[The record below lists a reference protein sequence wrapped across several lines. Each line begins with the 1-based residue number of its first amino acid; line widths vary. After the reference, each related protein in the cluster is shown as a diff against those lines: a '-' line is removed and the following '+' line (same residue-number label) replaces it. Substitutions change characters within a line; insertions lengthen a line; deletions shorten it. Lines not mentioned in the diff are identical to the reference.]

1 MKNKIKQN
9 RLQRIRR
16 TRAQA
21 FGTPKRPRLAVHRS
35 NKNLNLQLIDD
46 KSGKTIVS
54 ASTKELKAG
63 KNTKTEQAFAVG
75 GLLAKNDQQIQSIP
89 MQNTALS
96 RRLDKLNTDNLAS
109 LRQAEEATMRL
120 PEPLRQQYL
129 PPLVKARMLEEQNR
143 GVV

>member
-75 GLLAKNDQQIQSIP
+75 GLLAKKAKDAKITS
-89 MQNTALS
+89 AAFD
-96 RRLDKLNTDNLAS
+96 RRFYKYHG
-109 LRQAEEATMRL
+109 R
-120 PEPLRQQYL
+120 
-129 PPLVKARMLEEQNR
+129 VKAVADGAREGGLKI
-143 GVV
+143 